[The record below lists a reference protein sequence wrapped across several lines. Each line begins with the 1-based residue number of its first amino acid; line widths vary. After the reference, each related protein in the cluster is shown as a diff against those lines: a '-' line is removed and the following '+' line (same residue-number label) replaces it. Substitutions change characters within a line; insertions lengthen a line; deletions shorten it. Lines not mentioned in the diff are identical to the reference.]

1 MRFPFLK
8 RRRRIVITFVICFIA
23 LGMLVVAWA
32 LSDPLHSRARKR
44 WKDQAIA
51 EIEHRLK
58 DKKWLDS
65 EVSHLN
71 AATAKNPYN
80 GWVGDEL
87 LVTKNGEWIVCQNV
101 CSKEQHTPVRRDL
114 FIGRGSDGKW
124 YYSTFHFCVGKCV
137 LQMQRQPDTLAQF
150 VDGYW
155 LRPFDGKWD
164 EALSETWN
172 FGPWGD
178 DKLRPAST
186 GNGSQ

>member
-51 EIEHRLK
+51 EIE
-58 DKKWLDS
+58 
-65 EVSHLN
+65 
-71 AATAKNPYN
+71 
-80 GWVGDEL
+80 VGDEL